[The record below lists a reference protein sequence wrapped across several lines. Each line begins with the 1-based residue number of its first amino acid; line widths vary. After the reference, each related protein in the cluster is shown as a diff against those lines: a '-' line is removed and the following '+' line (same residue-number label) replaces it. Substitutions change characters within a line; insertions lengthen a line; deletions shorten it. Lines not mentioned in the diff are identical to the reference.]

1 MSNFKEVLEKV
12 KHNEVVSALVIG
24 IKKDFLEIELDNG
37 LKGIIKRLDISKNKQ
52 DQKTEKFSVGDRVD
66 AKVMLFNNVTGKLLL
81 SIKDMEADEQV
92 AHNYESSDSG
102 ATIGSI
108 AGELLKALEE
118 KNN

>member
-1 MSNFKEVLEKV
+1 
-12 KHNEVVSALVIG
+12 
-24 IKKDFLEIELDNG
+24 
-37 LKGIIKRLDISKNKQ
+37 
-52 DQKTEKFSVGDRVD
+52 
-66 AKVMLFNNVTGKLLL
+66 MLFNNVTGKLLL

-92 AHNYESSDSG
+92 AHSYESSDSG